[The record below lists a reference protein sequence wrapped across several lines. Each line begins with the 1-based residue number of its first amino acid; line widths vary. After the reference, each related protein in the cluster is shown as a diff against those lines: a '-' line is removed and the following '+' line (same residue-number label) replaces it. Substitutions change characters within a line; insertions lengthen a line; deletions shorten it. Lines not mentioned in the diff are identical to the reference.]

1 MVDLSTTASFK
12 LPILVSKRSKS
23 GSRLGAQSHAPRK
36 RFGQNFLTDQGVI
49 TAIARAISPSK
60 NDNVVEIGPGQGA
73 LTSALFDSGCA
84 IKAIEID
91 RDLQSQL
98 RVMFF
103 NRDFMLFNSDAL
115 RFDFSELSETSHD
128 LRIVG
133 NLPYTISTPLI
144 FKLLSQLHVIKDM
157 HFMLQKEVVD
167 RIAARPG
174 NKNWGRIS
182 VMTQADCEVEYLF
195 DVPPEGC
202 FPRPKVQSAI
212 VRLTP
217 RAKQFRPQCS
227 RVDLGRLVQ
236 HAFSQ
241 RRKTLRNNL
250 KGVIEDATIEGL
262 GIDPACRA
270 ETLSLDQ
277 LFDLSEVLPPT
288 TI

>member
-1 MVDLSTTASFK
+1 
-12 LPILVSKRSKS
+12 
-23 GSRLGAQSHAPRK
+23 
-36 RFGQNFLTDQGVI
+36 
-49 TAIARAISPSK
+49 
-60 NDNVVEIGPGQGA
+60 
-73 LTSALFDSGCA
+73 
-84 IKAIEID
+84 
-91 RDLQSQL
+91 
-98 RVMFF
+98 
-103 NRDFMLFNSDAL
+103 
-115 RFDFSELSETSHD
+115 
-128 LRIVG
+128 
-133 NLPYTISTPLI
+133 
-144 FKLLSQLHVIKDM
+144 
-157 HFMLQKEVVD
+157 MLQKEVVD

-174 NKNWGRIS
+174 SKNWGRIS
-182 VMTQADCEVEYLF
+182 VMTQADCEVEHLF
-195 DVPPEGC
+195 DVPPEAF

-277 LFDLSEVLPPT
+277 LFDLSEVLPPA